1 MWMLGVKPVKA
12 MWRAAD
18 AKRFDGLC
26 NLDTAE
32 SEKGDNRGAV
42 VGDTEQYW
50 WFLFGPRSAHASSI
64 KPEAKQ
70 GK

>member
-1 MWMLGVKPVKA
+1 MGILGAKPAKA

-18 AKRFDGLC
+18 DKRFDGLC

-42 VGDTEQYW
+42 LGDTEQY
-50 WFLFGPRSAHASSI
+50 
-64 KPEAKQ
+64 
-70 GK
+70 